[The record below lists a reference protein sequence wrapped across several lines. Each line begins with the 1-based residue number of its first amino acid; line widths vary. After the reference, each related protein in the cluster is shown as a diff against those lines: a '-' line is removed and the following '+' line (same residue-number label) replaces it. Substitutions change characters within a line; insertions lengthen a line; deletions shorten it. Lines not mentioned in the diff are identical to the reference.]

1 MQLFDAMGM
10 PIKMEADDIEHHGVI
25 GMKWGQRRYQ
35 NPDGSLTPLGKRRLE
50 AKQRRTVQKEQ
61 KAEIKRVKK
70 AYKKAEKEQKK
81 ADELAEKE
89 QKKADELAEK
99 KARLL
104 LKGTREEVYKNRDL
118 FTKQELNEYLQ
129 RQQQIEAVSKGTGTE
144 KMIKAKEF
152 VDKMALGVSI
162 GSTALNTWNTAA
174 TLVNNLAGKEKLP
187 EFNLA
192 KKTEKAK
199 KEAEELKKKTEEA
212 TKKARQT
219 LLQNMTPE
227 QIARNY
233 HNMTSDEIKDIANRQ
248 TNIGRID
255 KYLNEVYRPAQ
266 DELRA
271 RRYESGIPSVTQINS
286 AKNFVDTVANTD
298 VTYSQITGSDIMSY
312 SKNMIDDLINSPI
325 GDISSKWSP
334 APNATYKINPNSV
347 VTSTGYSKVNSLI
360 NDTYIP
366 KTYSQPTKSD
376 MDDLLGS
383 LGDNTLRTYL
393 SEIEK
398 RNKKKK

>member
-1 MQLFDAMGM
+1 MQLFDAMGK

-61 KAEIKRVKK
+61 KAEVKRIKK
-70 AYKKAEKEQKK
+70 AYKK
-81 ADELAEKE
+81 AEKE

-118 FTKQELNEYLQ
+118 FTKQELSEYLQ

-199 KEAEELKKKTEEA
+199 KEAEELKKRTEEA

-233 HNMTSDEIKDIANRQ
+233 HNMTSEEIKDIANRQ
-248 TNIGRID
+248 MNIGRID

-286 AKNFVDTVANTD
+286 SKNFVNTVANTD
-298 VTYSQITGSDIMSY
+298 MTYSKIISSDTTSY
-312 SKNMIDDLINSPI
+312 GKNMVNDLINSPI
-325 GDISSKWSP
+325 GDVSSKWSP
-334 APNATYKINPNSV
+334 APNATYKVTPDSV
-347 VTSTGYSKVNSLI
+347 VTSTGYNKANSLI